1 MILSSDWV
9 RHKTKIV
16 TIDMINHKAVQK
28 IDKHQASRLD
38 GVINL
43 HSIFIFNT

>member
-9 RHKTKIV
+9 RHKMKIV
-16 TIDMINHKAVQK
+16 TIDMIDHKAVQK

-43 HSIFIFNT
+43 HSLFIFNT